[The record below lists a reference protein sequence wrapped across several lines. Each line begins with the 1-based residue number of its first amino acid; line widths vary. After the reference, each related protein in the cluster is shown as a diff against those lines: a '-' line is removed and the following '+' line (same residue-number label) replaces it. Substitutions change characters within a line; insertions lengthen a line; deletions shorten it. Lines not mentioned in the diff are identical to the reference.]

1 MAKPWGIL
9 LLVSMAFALGIA
21 SNFLLR
27 FLPATATMIQLI
39 AADLSV
45 PALVLRPP
53 SLRLLGDDNANESW
67 RMVMLHNMTD
77 DELLLAASMDP
88 RISSL
93 VQGAPKVAFMF
104 LVRGELPL
112 APLWE
117 RFFHG
122 HTGLFSV
129 YVHPDPSYLGSPEKG
144 SVFYSRR
151 VPSKEARWEQSS
163 IVEAERRLL
172 ANALLDTTNEHFVLL
187 SETCIPLYNFT
198 TVYSYLTHSTGA
210 TSFIDLFD
218 NASSR
223 GRYKRA
229 MAPAITPAQWRKGSQ
244 WFAVDRSL
252 ALGVIDDVTYF
263 PVFQRHCSAPC
274 IMDEHY
280 LPTFVAASRCNGNA
294 NRTLTYTRW
303 TRGPHPD
310 SYNEVSVGLLEGM
323 RINKNCTDGGGNTSV
338 CYLFARKFPSRALP
352 ELLRLAPRVM
362 RFG

>member
-9 LLVSMAFALGIA
+9 LLVSMAFALGIT

-53 SLRLLGDDNANESW
+53 SLRLLGDDNAKESGSNGGNESW

-77 DELLLAASMDP
+77 DELVLAASMAP

-104 LVRGELPL
+104 L
-112 APLWE
+112 
-117 RFFHG
+117 
-122 HTGLFSV
+122 
-129 YVHPDPSYLGSPEKG
+129 
-144 SVFYSRR
+144 
-151 VPSKEARWEQSS
+151 EARWGQSS

-244 WFAVDRSL
+244 WFAVDQSL
-252 ALGVIDDVTYF
+252 ALGVIDDVT
-263 PVFQRHCSAPC
+263 
-274 IMDEHY
+274 
-280 LPTFVAASRCNGNA
+280 
-294 NRTLTYTRW
+294 
-303 TRGPHPD
+303 
-310 SYNEVSVGLLEGM
+310 
-323 RINKNCTDGGGNTSV
+323 
-338 CYLFARKFPSRALP
+338 
-352 ELLRLAPRVM
+352 
-362 RFG
+362 